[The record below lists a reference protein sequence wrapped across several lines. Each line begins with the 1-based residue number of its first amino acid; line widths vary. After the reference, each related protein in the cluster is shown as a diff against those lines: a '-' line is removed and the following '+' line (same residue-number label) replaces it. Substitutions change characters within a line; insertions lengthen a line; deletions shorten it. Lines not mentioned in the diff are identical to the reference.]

1 MEAFKNKFTLVMIV
15 TSLILIAFAFL
26 RVHVMI
32 KTTELGY
39 EIAKLKDHEE
49 ALLEQRSERKMLIA
63 KLTSRSNLNMLSQHE
78 GKPVFKSV
86 NNIASK

>member
-1 MEAFKNKFTLVMIV
+1 MEAFKNKFSLVMIV
-15 TSLILIAFAFL
+15 TSVLLISFAFI

-39 EIAKLKDHEE
+39 EIARLKDHEE
-49 ALLEQRSERKMLIA
+49 ALLEQRSDRKMLVA
-63 KLTSRSNLNMLSQHE
+63 KLTSRSNLNMLSQNE
-78 GKPVFKSV
+78 PKPIFKPI